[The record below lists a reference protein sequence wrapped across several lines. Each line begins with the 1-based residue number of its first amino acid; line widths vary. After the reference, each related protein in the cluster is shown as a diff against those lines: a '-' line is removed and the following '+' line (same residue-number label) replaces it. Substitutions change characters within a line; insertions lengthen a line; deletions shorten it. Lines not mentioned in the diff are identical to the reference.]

1 MGSETQSTTRT
12 QTQTDEEAMRNTEL
26 LEQRI
31 RRIETRLVQLMIH
44 LGMDPYSKMYDAL
57 GQGVPRKRHSQD

>member
-1 MGSETQSTTRT
+1 
-12 QTQTDEEAMRNTEL
+12 MRNTEL